1 MLVTVLAVNNYP
13 TRERFLRL
21 EKCVKGNG
29 AAVTSVDWDSV
40 STAIFDSYD
49 GVVLSGSPDMMS
61 EERIQAK
68 YRKEMDSILD
78 AKAPLLGVCF
88 GHQMIASAF
97 GSQVVDDGRHVLKM
111 VRTEVLADDPLFEG
125 LPKSMML
132 LESRHEVVKTM
143 PRGFELLATSATSRI
158 ATMRHRSRA
167 LYGVQFHPERFTREH
182 PDGDRVVG
190 NFVRML
196 G

>member
-1 MLVTVLAVNNYP
+1 LVTVLAVNNYP

-29 AAVTSVDWDSV
+29 AAVTSVDWDRV